1 MKNFFTLAALLL
13 CSWQVYGQNNVFGN
27 VIDEEGNPLPGAS
40 VLILESELGTTTD
53 SDGFFMLRN
62 LAGGEH
68 TIQVDYL
75 GYEGQ
80 KKKVSVVA
88 PTSIDFILTSTAFDL
103 GRVEVLGTWAKATTP
118 VTQTNVTRD
127 ELEKLNQG
135 QDIPYLLRMTP
146 SLITTSDAGTGIGY
160 TGMRIRGSDPT
171 RINVTVNGIPIN
183 DAESQAVF
191 WVNMP
196 DFASSTDNIQVQRG
210 VGTSTNGAGAFGAT
224 VNLQSN
230 GLREKAY
237 GTFSNS
243 FGSFNTRKHNLQLG
257 TGLINDHWAFDGRL
271 SMVQSDGYV
280 DRGAADLKSYYLSGG
295 WYGDKTVVK
304 AITFAGKEV
313 TYQSWYGTPES
324 RITGDEAGMRT
335 HAANNGYS
343 EAQLANLLNSGRT
356 YNFYLYDNQV
366 DNYQQDHYQLH
377 WTQQFSSEWTWRT
390 ALHYTRGRGYFEQFR
405 EDDDFADYN
414 LTCPVIGA
422 DTICS
427 GDFIRRRWLDNDFY
441 GITGNLNYQFGP
453 LDFTL
458 GGAFHQY
465 EGDHFG
471 EIIWAEFAQGL
482 DIRNRYYDN
491 VGKKG
496 DFNVFAKAEYQI
508 NEKLRLFGDV
518 QMRRVDYTT
527 VGIDSDLRA
536 IDIEADYTFFNPKF
550 GARYHFNQKQSLY
563 FNLGVANRE
572 PDRNDFVDA
581 PIGVAPRPERLTDFE
596 LGYQYQTKNLVFEA
610 NAYYMTYKN
619 QLVLTGALN
628 DVGSSLRTNVDQSY
642 RAGIELQ
649 GAWDIVENLNWN
661 ANLALS
667 QNKINNFT
675 EVVYDY
681 TNDFDIIETT
691 FSNTDIAFS
700 PNIVAA
706 SQLTFHPTRALEL
719 ALLTK
724 YVGAQFLDN
733 TSDPGRQID
742 PYLVNDL
749 RLAYRLQPKRMEAIN
764 ISLTINNLFNEQY
777 SANGYTYNYI
787 FGDKIVENFY
797 YPQAGT
803 WWLAGVD
810 LKF

>member
-1 MKNFFTLAALLL
+1 MKNLFTLAALLL

-40 VLILESELGTTTD
+40 VIILDADVGTTTD
-53 SDGFFMLRN
+53 SDGFFMLRD
-62 LAGGEH
+62 LPGGEQM
-68 TIQVDYL
+68 IEVNYL

-80 KKKVSVVA
+80 KKEISVVA
-88 PTSIDFILTSTAFDL
+88 PTSIDFVLSSAAYDL
-103 GRVEVLGTWAKATTP
+103 GSVEVLGTWAKANTP
-118 VTQTNVTRD
+118 VTQTNVSRE
-127 ELEKLNQG
+127 ELDKLNQG

-171 RINVTVNGIPIN
+171 RINVTINGIPLN
-183 DAESQAVF
+183 DAESQGVF

-230 GLREKAY
+230 GVRKKAY

-257 TGLINDHWAFDGRL
+257 SGLINDHWAFDGRL
-271 SMVQSDGYV
+271 SMIQSDGYV

-304 AITFAGKEV
+304 AIAFAGKEV
-313 TYQSWYGTPES
+313 TSQSWYGTPES
-324 RITGDEAGMRT
+324 RVTGDEEGMRI

-343 EAQLANLLNSGRT
+343 EAQLENLLNSGRT
-356 YNFYLYDNQV
+356 YNFYLYDNEV

-377 WTQQFSSEWTWRT
+377 WTQQFSPQWTWRS
-390 ALHYTRGRGYFEQFR
+390 ALHYTKGRGYFEQYR
-405 EDDDFADYN
+405 EGDDFSDYN
-414 LTCPVIGA
+414 LACPIIGT

-427 GDFIRRRWLDNDFY
+427 GDFIRRRWLDNDYY
-441 GITGNLNYQFGP
+441 GVTANLNYQQGA

-465 EGDHFG
+465 DGDHFG
-471 EIIWAEFAQGL
+471 EIIWAEFASGI
-482 DIRNRYYDN
+482 DIRDRYYDN

-496 DFNVFAKAEYQI
+496 DFNIFAKAEYQL
-508 NEKLRLFGDV
+508 NEQFHLFGDL
-518 QMRRVDYTT
+518 QLRGVDYTT
-527 VGIDSDLRA
+527 IGVDSDLRA
-536 IDIEADYTFFNPKF
+536 IDIAADYTFFNPKF
-550 GARYHFNQKQSLY
+550 GARYNFNQSQSLY
-563 FNLGVANRE
+563 VSFGVANRE

-581 PIGVAPRPERLTDFE
+581 PEGLTPKPERLTDFE
-596 LGYQYQTKNLVFEA
+596 LGYQYRAGNFTVEA
-610 NAYYMTYKN
+610 NAYYMAYKD

-628 DVGSSLRTNVDQSY
+628 DVGSNLRTNVDQSY

-649 GAWDIVENLNWN
+649 GAWDIVEQLNWT

-667 QNKINNFT
+667 QNKIKNFT

-681 TNDFDIIETT
+681 TNGFEVIETA
-691 FSNTDIAFS
+691 FPDTDIAFS
-700 PNIVAA
+700 PGIVAA
-706 SQLTFHPTRALEL
+706 SQLAFQPAKAVEL

-733 TSDPGRQID
+733 TSDPTRRID

-749 RLAYRLQPKRMEAIN
+749 RLSYSLRPKQLEAIN
-764 ISLTINNLFNEQY
+764 ISLTVNNIFNELY
-777 SANGYTYNYI
+777 SANGYTYSYI
-787 FGDKIVENFY
+787 VGDKIVENFY

-803 WWLAGVD
+803 WWLVGVD
-810 LKF
+810 FRF